1 MILVTGGTGL
11 VGSHLLLKLAQQGKK
26 IRATYRK
33 GSDLERVKIIF
44 SYYFKNTVELFDVI
58 EWIEAD
64 LNDIPKL
71 TLAFKDITYVYHCAA
86 YISFDPSDYKKL
98 RNVNIKGTANIVNL
112 CISNAIKKLCY
123 VSSIATLG
131 HHSKNINEETYWSG
145 NQDQSVYAISKYGA
159 EMEVWRGTQEG
170 IPTVIVNPGVI
181 IGPGFWNTGSG
192 LLFKL
197 AYKGQ
202 SYAAKGVT
210 AYVDVKDVVLA
221 MTQLMNSSIENERYI
236 LASANVSYQEIMS
249 MICKTLHVKSPKK
262 VASKVLLSIGWRADW
277 LFSKV
282 LRRKRRLTKE
292 LAKTLFKKSFYS
304 SDKIQKDLK
313 GFQWTPIT
321 DSVSATCRFF
331 LEKVGS

>member
-33 GSDLERVKIIF
+33 GSNLERVKIIF
-44 SYYFKNTVELFDVI
+44 SYYSKNAVELFDVI

-71 TLAFKDITYVYHCAA
+71 TLAFEDITCVYHCAA

-98 RNVNIKGTANIVNL
+98 RNANIKGTANIVNL
-112 CISNAIKKLCY
+112 CISNAVKKLCY

-131 HHSKNINEETYWSG
+131 HHSKSINEENYWSG

-170 IPTVIVNPGVI
+170 VPTVIVNPGVI

-202 SYAAKGVT
+202 SYAAKGIT

-236 LASANVSYQEIMS
+236 LAGANVSYQEIMS
-249 MICKTLHVKSPKK
+249 MICKALHVKSPEK
-262 VASKVLLSIGWRADW
+262 VASKVFLSIGWRADL

-292 LAKTLFKKSFYS
+292 LAKTLLKKSFYS
-304 SDKIQKDLK
+304 SNKIQKDLK
-313 GFQWTPIT
+313 GFEWTPIT

-331 LEKVGS
+331 LEKFGS

>member
-1 MILVTGGTGL
+1 M
-11 VGSHLLLKLAQQGKK
+11 A
-26 IRATYRK
+26 
-33 GSDLERVKIIF
+33 
-44 SYYFKNTVELFDVI
+44 VE
-58 EWIEAD
+58 EPTPD

-71 TLAFKDITYVYHCAA
+71 TLAFEDITYVYHCAA

-98 RNVNIKGTANIVNL
+98 RNANIKGTANIVNL

-131 HHSKNINEETYWSG
+131 HHSKKINEETYWSG
-145 NQDQSVYAISKYGA
+145 NQDQSAYAISKYGA

-249 MICKTLHVKSPKK
+249 MICKALLCRKYVRTYFFADQSIFCVAADKFCYLHTGINSRDAK
-262 VASKVLLSIGWRADW
+262 LLIHYVCNNHGNLRI
-277 LFSKV
+277 FCKEE
-282 LRRKRRLTKE
+282 RRKR
-292 LAKTLFKKSFYS
+292 
-304 SDKIQKDLK
+304 
-313 GFQWTPIT
+313 
-321 DSVSATCRFF
+321 
-331 LEKVGS
+331 

>member
-33 GSDLERVKIIF
+33 GSDLEHVKIIF
-44 SYYFKNTVELFDVI
+44 SYYSKNAAELFDTI
-58 EWIEAD
+58 QWIEAD
-64 LNDIPKL
+64 INDIPKL
-71 TLAFKDITYVYHCAA
+71 ILAFEDITYVYHCAA

-98 RNVNIKGTANIVNL
+98 RKTNIKGTTNIVNL
-112 CISNAIKKLCY
+112 CISNNIKKLCY
-123 VSSIATLG
+123 VSSISTLG
-131 HHSKNINEETYWSG
+131 HNSNSINEETFWSG
-145 NQDQSVYAISKYGA
+145 NKDQSAYAISKYGA

-170 IPTVIVNPGVI
+170 IPAVIVNPGVI
-181 IGPGFWNTGSG
+181 IGPGFWNSGNG

-202 SYAAKGVT
+202 SYTAEGVT

-249 MICKTLHVKSPKK
+249 MICKALDVKNSKK
-262 VASKVLLSIGWRADW
+262 VASKVLLSIGWRSDW
-277 LFSKV
+277 LFSKI
-282 LRRKRRLTKE
+282 LRRKRRLTKQLDE
-292 LAKTLFKKSFYS
+292 NLLKRSFYRVME
-304 SDKIQKDLK
+304 KYFLQGLK
-313 GFQWTPIT
+313 
-321 DSVSATCRFF
+321 
-331 LEKVGS
+331 E

>member
-1 MILVTGGTGL
+1 
-11 VGSHLLLKLAQQGKK
+11 
-26 IRATYRK
+26 
-33 GSDLERVKIIF
+33 
-44 SYYFKNTVELFDVI
+44 
-58 EWIEAD
+58 
-64 LNDIPKL
+64 
-71 TLAFKDITYVYHCAA
+71 
-86 YISFDPSDYKKL
+86 
-98 RNVNIKGTANIVNL
+98 
-112 CISNAIKKLCY
+112 
-123 VSSIATLG
+123 
-131 HHSKNINEETYWSG
+131 
-145 NQDQSVYAISKYGA
+145 
-159 EMEVWRGTQEG
+159 
-170 IPTVIVNPGVI
+170 
-181 IGPGFWNTGSG
+181 
-192 LLFKL
+192 
-197 AYKGQ
+197 
-202 SYAAKGVT
+202 
-210 AYVDVKDVVLA
+210 

>member
-33 GSDLERVKIIF
+33 GSNLERVKIIF
-44 SYYFKNTVELFDVI
+44 SYYSKNAVELFDVI
-58 EWIEAD
+58 EWTEAD

-262 VASKVLLSIGWRADW
+262 VASKVLLSIRWRADW

-321 DSVSATCRFF
+321 DSVSATCQFF